1 MSKKYSKVVYLASR
15 YSDPDPQ
22 VMREN
27 VRQAGKIAHGI
38 MKKGYAV
45 ISPVNNSDWQ
55 GKEAEF
61 THKEWL
67 EMDFKLLERCDILVL
82 GYNWENSAGCLEER
96 KFAEENNIPVIEWQ
110 YLPDIKDYE
119 KI

>member
-1 MSKKYSKVVYLASR
+1 MKKYSKVVYLASR

-45 ISPVNNSDWQ
+45 ISPVNNSDWR

-61 THKEWL
+61 SHETWL
-67 EMDFKLLERCDILVL
+67 EMDKQLLKRCDMLVL
-82 GYNWENSAGCLEER
+82 GYNWENSVGCREER

-110 YLPDIKDYE
+110 NLPDIYE